1 MAAPRPRL
9 IAKAAP
15 PAPTRPP
22 RLKSAWN
29 EDMMGRPYV
38 SSTLTPWAFM
48 ATSRMAFHA
57 PKRPKAATVS
67 ATLGVSTGSVTV
79 AQSPR
84 ALADVMAR
92 LPTRPTSQPA
102 KGRAITAPTAIP
114 SRTRPSPPSEI
125 PSRALRSGIWGSQL
139 ARTAPLMKKT
149 AATAVR
155 ARVGT
160 GVGSIRPLDTSAG
173 AGDSVTRTNLRAGR
187 VCPMC
192 HAAHG
197 GRRHGLSHAN
207 PDPRRRVRGGLRGYD
222 AGEAARPRG
231 QARRGGDRARESR
244 QLPGLPADAAR
255 GHLRE
260 HRDSRHHRAHPAAL
274 PADEPLHAG
283 HRRGRPC
290 QKPGYRCLGCRVAAA
305 RAQVRPPGYRAR

>member
-1 MAAPRPRL
+1 MAAPKPRL
-9 IAKAAP
+9 IARAAP

-29 EDMMGRPYV
+29 EDMMGRPYA
-38 SSTLTPWAFM
+38 SSTITPWEFM

-57 PKRPKAATVS
+57 PRRPKAATVS

-102 KGRAITAPTAIP
+102 TGRAMTAPTAIP
-114 SRTRPSPPSEI
+114 SRTRPSPPLEI

-149 AATAVR
+149 AATAWR

-160 GVGSIRPLDTSAG
+160 SVGSIRPLDTLAG
-173 AGDSVTRTNLRAGR
+173 AGDSVPGTNLRAGR

-197 GRRHGLSHAN
+197 GRRHGPSHAD
-207 PDPRRRVRGGLRGYD
+207 PDPGRRLRGGLHGHD
-222 AGEAARPRG
+222 AREAARPRG
-231 QARRGGDRARESR
+231 RAWRGRDRAREPR
-244 QLPGLPADAAR
+244 
-255 GHLRE
+255 
-260 HRDSRHHRAHPAAL
+260 
-274 PADEPLHAG
+274 
-283 HRRGRPC
+283 
-290 QKPGYRCLGCRVAAA
+290 
-305 RAQVRPPGYRAR
+305 